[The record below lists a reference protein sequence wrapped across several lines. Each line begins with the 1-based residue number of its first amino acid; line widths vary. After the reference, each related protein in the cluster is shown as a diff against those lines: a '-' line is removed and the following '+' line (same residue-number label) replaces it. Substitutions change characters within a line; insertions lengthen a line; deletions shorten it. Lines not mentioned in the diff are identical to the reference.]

1 MRVRSTAHRTPVK
14 LDWNPTTMKICIL
27 MAVLAVGLCSDVL
40 AQENGEFPHIGL
52 VGPGAG
58 KTPVSRDQFV
68 ILVVEGPYLSYE
80 KNQIPEGGVV
90 EYVNAL
96 LKAKDVSYIGIYTRE
111 GVKYGDV
118 VRAVDELR
126 KTNAKNIGIS
136 MTELPSGRTP

>member
-1 MRVRSTAHRTPVK
+1 
-14 LDWNPTTMKICIL
+14 MKIRIL
-27 MAVLAVGLCSDVL
+27 MALLAVGLCSDGL
-40 AQENGEFPHIGL
+40 AQANGEFPQVGL
-52 VGPGAG
+52 VGKGAG
-58 KTPVSRDQFV
+58 HTPVNPDQFV

-96 LKAKDVSYIGIYTRE
+96 LKAKNVSYIGIYTRE

-136 MTELPSGRTP
+136 MTELPAGRNP

>member
-1 MRVRSTAHRTPVK
+1 
-14 LDWNPTTMKICIL
+14 MKYRIL
-27 MAVLAVGLCSDVL
+27 MALLAIGLCSDGL
-40 AQENGEFPHIGL
+40 AQENGEFPRIGL
-52 VGPGAG
+52 VGKGAG
-58 KTPVSRDQFV
+58 KTPVNPDQFV

-96 LKAKDVSYIGIYTRE
+96 LKTKNVSYIGIYTRE

-136 MTELPSGRTP
+136 MTELPAGRNP